1 MISVLAAAYS
11 ACEAEL
17 ASDYK
22 CDFAD
27 GPRPSLASRNKSGH
41 ACAQTA
47 RVVNMAARRFVRLLR
62 TAQNNVGVRF
72 ISQQR
77 TSSNRSVVALVTA
90 VAGGG
95 AIYAYNAWIRH
106 QHVVPV
112 VHARNQETEDSEVS
126 ART

>member
-1 MISVLAAAYS
+1 
-11 ACEAEL
+11 
-17 ASDYK
+17 
-22 CDFAD
+22 
-27 GPRPSLASRNKSGH
+27 
-41 ACAQTA
+41 
-47 RVVNMAARRFVRLLR
+47 MAARRFVRLLR

-77 TSSNRSVVALVTA
+77 TSSNRSVAALVTA

-112 VHARNQETEDSEVS
+112 VHARHQVQEAEVS
-126 ART
+126 ASVTVDFCFRLHSLRVSDLFSTFRGAMTATT